1 MCDLCR
7 CTQSRKS
14 QMGVIGCTAKIRK
27 ICTHVTPKCANCGG
41 NHQATAFKCPAKL
54 RAQTEAWKRKME
66 KAQLDKQL
74 SVTNDPAN
82 NDLATRQLDMDID
95 TEVINSAKSP
105 GAQSSCLS
113 SIDDNLSDEAQNDWS
128 C

>member
-1 MCDLCR
+1 MI
-7 CTQSRKS
+7 CTGAHKVENHKC
-14 QMGVIGCTAKIRK
+14 GVIGYTAKIGK
-27 ICTHVTPKCANCGG
+27 ICTYVTSKCANCEG

-54 RAQTEAWKRKME
+54 RAQIEAWKRKME
-66 KAQLDKQL
+66 KAQLGKQL
-74 SVTNDPAN
+74 LVTNDLAN
-82 NDLATRQLDMDID
+82 NDLATAQLDMDVD

-113 SIDDNLSDEAQNDWS
+113 SIDNNLSDEAQNDWS